1 MSQHRGE
8 GYVCYSR
15 FIGNEQAIQKL
26 KFVMAEEGNIRW
38 NFNRV
43 AQFFSVSFMKKFLH
57 FCTKNELA

>member
-26 KFVMAEEGNIRW
+26 KFVMAEERNIR
-38 NFNRV
+38 
-43 AQFFSVSFMKKFLH
+43 
-57 FCTKNELA
+57 